1 MSTGL
6 RAVRLVQRRLR
17 HPNDEFR
24 RRALRKGYVPRWA
37 SSKNSAV
44 VTWRSRDSDSVL
56 TAIPYESWLEQK
68 KEKIMHRPYAS
79 KPSLARNSIIF
90 SQNSLGIPSPLED
103 LKKLLPSWL
112 TVKVPKGFEN
122 FFPKNDKRNIDET
135 EGSSSSGKET
145 TPDASTSND
154 SSEKHDSSTK
164 HASFKTKENKDEK
177 GKRNKGGIPPPED
190 NDPQNIPA
198 MIALLLMVMAARR
211 LFGDDETNGNSR
223 NGKEIT
229 FVDFRNYLLDS
240 GQVEKIV
247 VVNNSMA
254 RVILHPGS
262 KGMPSNRTSLSS
274 TASLSSSSAVMID
287 NSMQHHDG
295 EPDNTV
301 LEFNKPDGLSSVGS
315 SSTAGLPALSSTNVT
330 TGPANTPAYHFYI
343 GSVESFED
351 KLSKAQGDIHPRE
364 WVPVQYVNEVNLLAE
379 FIKATPMLAL
389 IAILFYYSRGLM
401 GGAGAGSGGGGMG
414 GIFQVG
420 KSNAKKINPESVKVS
435 FKDVAGCQQAKTE
448 VMEFVQFLSSP
459 EQFTKLGAKIP
470 KGALLCGPPGT
481 GKTLL
486 AKAVAGEAGVPFY
499 SISGSDFIEMFV
511 GVGPSR
517 VRDLFKEARNN
528 SPCIIFIDEID
539 AVGRQRGRGGFS
551 GGNDER
557 ENTLNQLL
565 VEMDG
570 FNPTT
575 GVVVLAGTNRVDIL
589 DQALTRPGRFDRQI
603 TVDKPDLQGRK
614 EIFNVHLKGLT
625 LEGEKEDYAGRLAG
639 LTPGFAGADIAN
651 LCNEAAIVAARRK
664 GDYVTFQDFEKATDR
679 IIGGLES
686 NKIMSDHEKEVVAY
700 HEAGHAVAGW
710 FLEHADPLLKV
721 TIIPRS
727 SGALGFAQYLPKE
740 TFLRTQEQI
749 MDIVCKALAGRAAE
763 DVFFGRVTTGAS
775 DDLKRVTQL
784 VYSTIQTYGMNSR
797 VGQLAYPQNDDGMP
811 GDKPYSDSTAEAMD
825 DEARAIVDAAYIR
838 TVALIKE
845 HKEDVEKVA
854 KLLLE
859 KETIT
864 HDDIVDLIGDRPFQ
878 GDAQYQE
885 YISRRDELKRAA
897 TERDISDKSS
907 DDAGAVETNDT
918 GNNAGGLA
926 PGLA

>member
-1 MSTGL
+1 
-6 RAVRLVQRRLR
+6 
-17 HPNDEFR
+17 
-24 RRALRKGYVPRWA
+24 
-37 SSKNSAV
+37 
-44 VTWRSRDSDSVL
+44 
-56 TAIPYESWLEQK
+56 
-68 KEKIMHRPYAS
+68 
-79 KPSLARNSIIF
+79 
-90 SQNSLGIPSPLED
+90 
-103 LKKLLPSWL
+103 
-112 TVKVPKGFEN
+112 
-122 FFPKNDKRNIDET
+122 
-135 EGSSSSGKET
+135 
-145 TPDASTSND
+145 
-154 SSEKHDSSTK
+154 
-164 HASFKTKENKDEK
+164 
-177 GKRNKGGIPPPED
+177 
-190 NDPQNIPA
+190 
-198 MIALLLMVMAARR
+198 
-211 LFGDDETNGNSR
+211 
-223 NGKEIT
+223 
-229 FVDFRNYLLDS
+229 
-240 GQVEKIV
+240 
-247 VVNNSMA
+247 
-254 RVILHPGS
+254 
-262 KGMPSNRTSLSS
+262 
-274 TASLSSSSAVMID
+274 
-287 NSMQHHDG
+287 
-295 EPDNTV
+295 
-301 LEFNKPDGLSSVGS
+301 VGS
-315 SSTAGLPALSSTNVT
+315 
-330 TGPANTPAYHFYI
+330 I
-343 GSVESFED
+343 ESFEE

-364 WVPVQYVNEVNLLAE
+364 WVPVQYVNEVNLLTE
-379 FIKATPMLAL
+379 FIKATPMMAL
-389 IAILFYYSRGLM
+389 IAILYYYSRGLM
-401 GGAGAGSGGGGMG
+401 GGAGAGGGAAGGGMG
-414 GIFQVG
+414 GLFQVG

-435 FKDVAGCQQAKTE
+435 FKDVAGCQQAKQE
-448 VMEFVQFLSSP
+448 VMEFVQFLSMP

-575 GVVVLAGTNRVDIL
+575 GIVVLAGTNRVDIL
-589 DQALTRPGRFDRQI
+589 DQALTRAGRFDRQI
-603 TVDKPDLQGRK
+603 TVDRPDLQGRK
-614 EIFNVHLKGLT
+614 EIFNVHLKGLK

-664 GDYVTFQDFEKATDR
+664 GESVTFNDFERATDR

-686 NKIMSDHEKEVVAY
+686 NKIMSDHEKEIVAY

-740 TFLRTQEQI
+740 VFLRTQEQI
-749 MDIVCKALAGRAAE
+749 LDIVCKTLAGRAAE

-775 DDLKRVTQL
+775 DDLKRVTQI
-784 VYSTIQTYGMNSR
+784 VYSMIQMYGMNSR

-838 TVALIKE
+838 TVELIKE
-845 HKEDVEKVA
+845 HREDVEKVA
-854 KLLLE
+854 KLLLDR
-859 KETIT
+859 ETIT
-864 HDDIVDLIGDRPFQ
+864 HDDMVDLIGDRPFAK
-878 GDAQYQE
+878 DAQYQE
-885 YISRRDELKRAA
+885 YVSSRSENKAPQSAENSADKEIKLDNEPSDAKNDE
-897 TERDISDKSS
+897 
-907 DDAGAVETNDT
+907 
-918 GNNAGGLA
+918 GGLT